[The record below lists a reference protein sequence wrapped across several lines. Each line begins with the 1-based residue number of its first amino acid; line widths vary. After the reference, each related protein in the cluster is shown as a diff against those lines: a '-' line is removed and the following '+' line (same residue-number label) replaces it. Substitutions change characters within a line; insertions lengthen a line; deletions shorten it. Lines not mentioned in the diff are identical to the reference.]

1 VDKSVVFGQL
11 AGYFL
16 VEHDLAIHKFVQ
28 RFTMLQGQQ
37 RGGDTVFSETAT

>member
-1 VDKSVVFGQL
+1 MDKSVVFGQL

-16 VEHDLAIHKFVQ
+16 AEHDLAIHKFVQ
-28 RFTMLQGQQ
+28 RFTMLQSQQ